1 MYLNCT
7 VILKR
12 INELVFH
19 KLSFNP
25 YYPKIPKTVKEGKI
39 IPQLKKRD
47 FLLFYPFDSIEPFLR
62 LLKEAAN
69 DENVISV
76 KITIYRLAR
85 SSSIIKYLLEAREN
99 GKEVTVLIEL
109 RARFDEANN
118 IHYAGL
124 LEEAGCRIL
133 YGFEDYKVHSKVCL
147 ITRKERE

>member
-1 MYLNCT
+1 MYLNYMKHIEK
-7 VILKR
+7 V
-12 INELVFH
+12 NELLFH

-25 YYPKIPKTVKEGKI
+25 YYNKIPKDIKEGKI

-47 FLLFYPFDSIEPFLR
+47 FLLFYPYDSIEPFLR

-69 DENVISV
+69 DENVVSV

-109 RARFDEANN
+109 RARFDEA
-118 IHYAGL
+118 
-124 LEEAGCRIL
+124 E
-133 YGFEDYKVHSKVCL
+133 
-147 ITRKERE
+147 